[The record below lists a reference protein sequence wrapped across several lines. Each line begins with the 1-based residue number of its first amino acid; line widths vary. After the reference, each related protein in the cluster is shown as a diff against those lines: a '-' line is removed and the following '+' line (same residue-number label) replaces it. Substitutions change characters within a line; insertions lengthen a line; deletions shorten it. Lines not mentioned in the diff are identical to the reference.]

1 MANLRIQRPY
11 RKPLHPGDVF
21 SLQYG
26 DSRFLFGRIVA
37 VDVAFG
43 GFESGCIGVHIYR
56 AESRSANLPEGLIE
70 SDLLIAPHYVNRLGF
85 SRGYM
90 PVIGSI
96 PLCAADKRMDV
107 CYRDAVRNRL
117 VDDSGSPVD
126 QPRRFIGFFGMGNFE
141 TLDEEISRALGI
153 PPESE
158 ASS

>member
-11 RKPLHPGDVF
+11 RKRLYPGDVF

-43 GFESGCIGVHIYR
+43 GFDRGCIGVHIYR
-56 AESRSANLPEGLIE
+56 AESTSTTLPQGLIE

-96 PLCAADKRMDV
+96 PLCAADNRTDV
-107 CYRDAVRNRL
+107 CYRDAIRDQM

-126 QPRRFIGFFGMGNFE
+126 QPRRFIGRFGMGNYE
-141 TLDEEISRALGI
+141 TLDEAISQALGL
-153 PPESE
+153 PPECE

>member
-1 MANLRIQRPY
+1 MVNLCIQRPY
-11 RKPLHPGDVF
+11 RKRLHPGDVF

-43 GFESGCIGVHIYR
+43 GFQSGCICVHIYR
-56 AESRSANLPEGLIE
+56 AESSSANLPERLIE

-96 PLCAADKRMDV
+96 PLCAADERTDV
-107 CYRDAVRNRL
+107 CYRDAIRNRL
-117 VDDSGSPVD
+117 VDHSGRPVD
-126 QPRRFIGFFGMGNFE
+126 QPRRFIGSFGMGNFK
-141 TLDEEISRALGI
+141 TLDEEISRALGF
-153 PPESE
+153 PLKGE